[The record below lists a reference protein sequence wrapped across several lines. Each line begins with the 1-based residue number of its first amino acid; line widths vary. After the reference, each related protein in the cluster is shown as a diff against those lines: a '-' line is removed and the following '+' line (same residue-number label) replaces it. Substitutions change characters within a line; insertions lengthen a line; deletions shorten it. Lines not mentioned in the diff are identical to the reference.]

1 LCREGQIKPHCLPDS
16 MIEKIQPTATKAT
29 VNDAIKTMEVKAI
42 REALKRNNNN
52 RLAAARDLR
61 IHKSTLF
68 RKIKILGID
77 LPEKDGRSK

>member
-1 LCREGQIKPHCLPDS
+1 
-16 MIEKIQPTATKAT
+16 
-29 VNDAIKTMEVKAI
+29 MEVKAI